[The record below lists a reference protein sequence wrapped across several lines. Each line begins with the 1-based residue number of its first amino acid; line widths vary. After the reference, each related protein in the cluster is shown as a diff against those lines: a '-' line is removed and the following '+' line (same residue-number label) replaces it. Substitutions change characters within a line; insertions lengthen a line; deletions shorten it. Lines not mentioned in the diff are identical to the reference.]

1 LLLREKPLV
10 ASLHL
15 LPLHLHQ
22 EVFQLFEIGLEMEG
36 EVIESLEIAP
46 MYVLEQ
52 LVKERSFFEVLEV
65 IERGRITLA
74 FPLIVDPGKQ
84 MGKAVI
90 IRHPILVIK
99 LYRL

>member
-1 LLLREKPLV
+1 LLLREKSLV
-10 ASLHL
+10 ASLHF
-15 LPLHLHQ
+15 LPLNLHQ